1 MTHLNDKA
9 LAAIEQV
16 KHRYE
21 IAALVKPA
29 RLDLGLSQRQLAKK
43 LAVSVA
49 SVRGWESGNHAPS
62 GVLLNRVESW
72 LAAPRPAKPMD
83 SVHVFA
89 SSFDDGGLVLVSHD
103 QETFEKMVRKFVI
116 EQTREVGLPV
126 EDIPEDFDEML
137 DYWDSI
143 APAANTTAFEYEA
156 GDKQLS
162 APMA

>member
-1 MTHLNDKA
+1 MTHLNDNA

-43 LAVSVA
+43 LAVSLA
-49 SVRGWESGNHAPS
+49 TIRGWEGGNHAPS
-62 GVLLNRVESW
+62 GVLLNRVETW
-72 LAAPRPAKPMD
+72 LAEPRPAKPME

-89 SSFDDGGLVLVSHD
+89 TSFNDGGLALVSHD
-103 QETFEKMVRKFVI
+103 KETFETMVRNYVI
-116 EQTREVGLPV
+116 EQTEEVGLPV

-143 APAANTTAFEYEA
+143 APAANTTAFEYQA
-156 GDKQLS
+156 GDKKLF
-162 APMA
+162 AVMG

>member
-1 MTHLNDKA
+1 MTTLNDTAQAAIDRVKYRYELAAQIRAERERRGLSKGA
-9 LAAIEQV
+9 LASLLRVHQASI
-16 KHRYE
+16 
-21 IAALVKPA
+21 IAWERGNSAPVGKTLGKVEAWMAEPQPA
-29 RLDLGLSQRQLAKK
+29 
-43 LAVSVA
+43 
-49 SVRGWESGNHAPS
+49 E
-62 GVLLNRVESW
+62 
-72 LAAPRPAKPMD
+72 PMH
-83 SVHVFA
+83 SLHVFA